1 MEEERKKNEHI
12 GKGQRRKEEM
22 EEERK
27 EKEKEWKKENMSIG

>member
-12 GKGQRRKEEM
+12 GKSQRRKEEM